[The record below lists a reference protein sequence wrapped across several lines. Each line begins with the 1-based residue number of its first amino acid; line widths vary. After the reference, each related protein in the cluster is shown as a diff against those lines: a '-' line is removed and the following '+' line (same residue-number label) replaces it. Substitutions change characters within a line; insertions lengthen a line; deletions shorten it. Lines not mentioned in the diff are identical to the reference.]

1 MNAEAIAKLSKAV
14 ILVAGI
20 GGYTIAPEQI
30 DAILEGAAAL
40 MSVIYGYEAYRKS
53 KAGQPKG

>member
-1 MNAEAIAKLSKAV
+1 MNAEALAKLSKAV
-14 ILVAGI
+14 ILVAGV

-40 MSVIYGYEAYRKS
+40 MSVIYGYEAWKKNQVNKR
-53 KAGQPKG
+53 A